1 LASGRTSYKYLIIL
15 GSLLVL
21 TGCSVEKNTGSTR
34 FYQGLTSRYNIYF
47 NGNESFKAGVA
58 KINAAYKDD
67 YSALLKIFEY
77 SDQSTVSMCF
87 SDMERAIQKAS
98 KVISLKSITV
108 KPEIKGNA
116 LPTEKEE
123 EFITRKEYN
132 EWVDDCYLLMGKAR
146 LYEHDFE
153 PAKSTLS
160 YNISTSFDNK
170 IKTESTIW
178 LARVYNETGNY
189 NESFRIL
196 NELDLSKSFTKELK
210 GLYYTTLADLFL
222 KQKRYSE
229 VLDPLSRSLEFISGK
244 SNKYRLTYLLAQLYE
259 KTGDGNKAT
268 PLYREVVKMN
278 PPYEVEFNAR
288 INLAGVF
295 DVGSGNPES
304 IRRELDKMLRDS
316 KNKEFRDQIYYAFGN
331 LFKKEG
337 KEKEALEYYK
347 KSAASSTTDK
357 NQKGKSFLALAE
369 YYYLKSDYMNAGKY
383 YDSSIFFIDQ
393 KYPDYQAIKSKSQN
407 LNALVDQLNVIQ
419 RQDSLQRVAK
429 MSVAERNYL
438 IAAVIEKTKQDELTS
453 KTGTEYSDRSN
464 MGQYYENERRAQG
477 SIDQEGKWYFYNQ
490 SALTFGRTEFRR
502 RWGDRKLE
510 DNWRRLNK
518 SRMTQNQ
525 VSGNQEEVGQ
535 IKTDTSSSMTVNKKP
550 EFYLRDLPLNDSLL
564 AISDEKI
571 ANAYLE
577 AGKVYN
583 ERIFDKSKAVESFEK
598 LISRYPDNELEPE
611 ALYNIYKVYKEE
623 NNPKSEI
630 YRQRLLEK
638 YPENDFSRIIS
649 DPNYYNKKLEDLK
662 QVEKLYQS
670 AYNAY
675 IVEDFPGS
683 ISICD
688 NAVSLY
694 PKHELA
700 PKFLLLRAYCI
711 ARTSDEK
718 IFKEELTKLIKLW
731 PETPETKKAS
741 EIIAYLNKVNPEL
754 KVEEDKQIAKE
765 IYVDEKSSS
774 HVFALIIQ
782 NPSFNI
788 NQATFDVIS
797 YNIDNYTNNN
807 FRTAGTLVDDKY
819 IMITVSGFAD
829 LQTAMDY
836 YRAFQTNQIVRNTS
850 GSAMVTFIIGKSN
863 LVALNI
869 NKDPERYRLFFNEKY
884 LTGED
889 KK

>member
-1 LASGRTSYKYLIIL
+1 MIL
-15 GSLLVL
+15 
-21 TGCSVEKNTGSTR
+21 TDCSVEKNTGSTR
-34 FYQGLTSRYNIYF
+34 FYQGLTSRYNTYF
-47 NGNESFKAGVA
+47 NGNESFKAGVI
-58 KINAAYKDD
+58 KVNTGYRDD
-67 YSALLKIFEY
+67 YSELLKIFEY
-77 SDQSTVSMCF
+77 SDPSTVSMC
-87 SDMERAIQKAS
+87 SADMERAIQKAS
-98 KVISLKSITV
+98 KVISLKSITA
-108 KPEIKGNA
+108 KPENKGNA

-123 EFITRKEYN
+123 EFLNRKEYN

-146 LYEHDFE
+146 LYEHDFD

-160 YNISTSFDNK
+160 YNISSSDDNEIK
-170 IKTESTIW
+170 IESTIW

-196 NELDLSKSFTKELK
+196 NEIDPSKKLTKEVK
-210 GLYYTTLADLFL
+210 GLFFTTLADLFM

-229 VLDPLSRSLEFISGK
+229 VLEPLSRSLEFISGK
-244 SNKYRLTYLLAQLYE
+244 RNKYRLTYLLAQLYE

-268 PLYREVVKMN
+268 LLYHEVVKMN

-295 DVGSGNPES
+295 DPDSGNPES
-304 IRRELDKMLRDS
+304 IRRELEKMLRDS
-316 KNKEFRDQIYYAFGN
+316 KNKEFRDQIYYALGN
-331 LFKKEG
+331 LLKKEG
-337 KEKEALEYYK
+337 KEKEAVENYK
-347 KSAASSTTDK
+347 KSAASSTMNK

-369 YYYLKSDYMNAGKY
+369 YYYTKPDYMNAGKY
-383 YDSSIFFIDQ
+383 YDSSTFFLDQ
-393 KYPDYQAIKSKSQN
+393 KYPDYQAIKAKSQN
-407 LNALVDQLNVIQ
+407 LNALVDQLTIIQ

-429 MSVAERNYL
+429 MSVSERNSL
-438 IAAVIEKTKQDELTS
+438 IAVVIEKVKQDETTMKS
-453 KTGTEYSDRSN
+453 VTDYSDRYN
-464 MGQYYENERRAQG
+464 LGQYYENALRSQG

-490 SALTFGRTEFRR
+490 SALTFGRTEFSR

-525 VSGNQEEVGQ
+525 VPANQEEIGQ
-535 IKTDTSSSMTVNKKP
+535 VKTDTSSSVIDNKKP
-550 EFYLRDLPLNDSLL
+550 EFYLRDLPVNDSLL
-564 AISDEKI
+564 AISNEKI

-577 AGKVYN
+577 AGKIYD
-583 ERIFDKSKAVESFEK
+583 EKIFDKPKAVESFESLLK
-598 LISRYPDNELEPE
+598 RYPDNELGPE

-623 NNPKSEI
+623 NNPKSET

-638 YPENDFSRIIS
+638 YPDNDFTRIIS
-649 DPNYYNKKLEDLK
+649 DPDYYNKKLEDLR

-670 AYNAY
+670 AYNSY
-675 IVEDFPGS
+675 EREDFTGS
-683 ISICD
+683 IAICD
-688 NAVSLY
+688 NAVSQY

-718 IFKEELTKLIKLW
+718 SFKEELTKLIKLW

-741 EIIAYLNKVNPEL
+741 EIIAYLNKVSPEL
-754 KVEEDKQIAKE
+754 KVEEDRQIAKE
-765 IYVDEKSSS
+765 IYVDEKSLPQI
-774 HVFALIIQ
+774 FALIIQ
-782 NPSFNI
+782 NASFNI

-797 YNIDNYTNNN
+797 YNIYNYTNKN
-807 FRTAGTLVDDKY
+807 FRTEGTLVDDKY

-836 YRAFQTNQIVRNTS
+836 YKAFRTDQIVRNTS
-850 GSAMVTFIIGKSN
+850 GSAMTTFIIGKNN
-863 LVALNI
+863 LDTLN
-869 NKDPERYRLFFNEKY
+869 NDKNPERYKLFFNEKY
-884 LTGED
+884 LSEED